1 MNENILLHAC
11 CGPCA
16 EYPLDVL
23 IHEEG
28 LRPLL
33 FFYNPNIHPRVEW
46 QRRRDNLQKL
56 ADLRGL
62 NVLVETDYAENEWVN
77 YDPALHGGLSRCQMC
92 YETRLDRTAAKA
104 KELGLPSFTSTL
116 LVSPYQDYDELVRQ
130 GLAAAERY
138 GVEFLVRDF
147 RTGFRSGQTQAR
159 EDGLYR
165 QKYCGCRPSLEQSDF
180 REKILKGQAAWLAE
194 QEGKPL

>member
-1 MNENILLHAC
+1 MTENVLLHAC

-23 IHEEG
+23 ISEEG

-46 QRRRDNLQKL
+46 QRRLENLQKL
-56 ADLRGL
+56 AELRRL
-62 NVLVETDYAENEWVN
+62 NILVEADYAENEWVN
-77 YDPALHGGLSRCQMC
+77 YDPARHGGLSRCQMC

-104 KELGLPSFTSTL
+104 SELGLPAFTTTL
-116 LVSPYQDYDELVRQ
+116 LVSPYQDYDELVSQ
-130 GLAAAERY
+130 GLAAAARH

-147 RTGFRSGQTQAR
+147 RPGFRAGQNQAR

-180 REKILKGQAAWLAE
+180 KEKILKGQADWQSE
-194 QEGKPL
+194 QDAKQN

>member
-1 MNENILLHAC
+1 MTENVLLHAC

-16 EYPLDVL
+16 EYPLQML
-23 IHEEG
+23 IAEEG

-33 FFYNPNIHPRVEW
+33 FFYNPNIHPQVEW
-46 QRRRDNLQKL
+46 QRRRDGLQQL
-56 ADLRGL
+56 AALRGL
-62 NVLVETDYAENEWVN
+62 KVLVEADYAENEWVN
-77 YDPALHGGLSRCQMC
+77 YDPAQHDGLSRCQMC

-104 KELGLPSFTSTL
+104 KELGLPAFTTTL
-116 LVSPYQDYDELVRQ
+116 LVSPYQDHDELVRQ
-130 GLAAAERY
+130 GLAAAARH

-147 RTGFRSGQTQAR
+147 RSGFRVGQNQAR

-180 REKILKGQAAWLAE
+180 KEKILKSQAAWLVE
-194 QEGKPL
+194 HGQSQD

>member
-1 MNENILLHAC
+1 MTENVLLHAC

-23 IHEEG
+23 ISEEG

-33 FFYNPNIHPRVEW
+33 FFYNPNIHPQVEW
-46 QRRRDNLQKL
+46 QRRRDNLQKV

-62 NVLVETDYAENEWVN
+62 NVVVETDCAENEWVH
-77 YDPALHGGLSRCQMC
+77 YDPAQHGGLSRCQMC

-104 KELGLPSFTSTL
+104 RELGLPAFTTTL

-130 GLAAAERY
+130 GLAAAQHH

-147 RTGFRSGQTQAR
+147 RPGFRAGQNQAR

-180 REKILKGQAAWLAE
+180 REKILKGQAAWQAE
-194 QEGKPL
+194 QETAQP